1 MPRPEIRQSRHATNE
16 FLHRYSS
23 RIPDQRLRFRH
34 AFSYHRSSAARVKSQ
49 RQRDRDIILQVA
61 PVLRSVNT
69 KKTMKKPLGIGVT
82 ALLFLSVLISRATPQ
97 EKEPLRLVQTIPMP
111 NVKGRIDHMDVD
123 VKSNRLFVAGLENG
137 SVEVADLGAGKWSK
151 SIPGFKKTQGIAY
164 IPSLNKMFVASGDD
178 GMLRVFRA
186 DSLEL
191 LDSLKLE
198 LGPNRVAFEPNSEI
212 LYVGYGGKDAGKDYG
227 QVGIIDA
234 KTDKSLGDIKVEAHP
249 AELLL
254 GKSGETLYVFIS
266 AASKVQVVDTKKREV
281 LSTWPTSSQRNGDG
295 AFDEKNH
302 RLLLGTRTPPKMMV
316 MDSSTGKEVAT
327 LPTVEGMDGVYFNE
341 KQKRIYVSGGR
352 DNDVGY
358 IFIYQQKD
366 ADHYEA
372 IGKIPTK
379 SGAGTSFWSPE
390 LNRFYIGAPASDKEE
405 AAILVFEPQP

>member
-1 MPRPEIRQSRHATNE
+1 MGRIFNIFITT
-16 FLHRYSS
+16 FL
-23 RIPDQRLRFRH
+23 
-34 AFSYHRSSAARVKSQ
+34 
-49 RQRDRDIILQVA
+49 
-61 PVLRSVNT
+61 
-69 KKTMKKPLGIGVT
+69 T
-82 ALLFLSVLISRATPQ
+82 ALVCSARLAAQDNT
-97 EKEPLRLVQTIPMP
+97 PLRLVQTIPMP

-123 VKSNRLFVAGLENG
+123 VKGKRLLVAGLENG
-137 SVEVADLGAGKWSK
+137 SVEVVDLAAGKWSK

-164 IPSLNKMFVASGDD
+164 VPSVNKVFVASGDD
-178 GMLRVFRA
+178 GMLRVFRG
-186 DSLEL
+186 DTLEL

-198 LGPNRVAFEPNSEI
+198 RGPNRVAFEPNSEI

-254 GKSGETLYVFIS
+254 DKSGKTLYVFIS

-281 LSTWPTSSQRNGDG
+281 VATWSTSSQRNGDG
-295 AFDEKNH
+295 AFDEKTH
-302 RLLLGTRTPPKMMV
+302 RLFIGTRTPPQMIV
-316 MDSSTGKEVAT
+316 MDSGSGKEVAV

-341 KQKRIYVSGGR
+341 KQKRIYISGGR

-372 IGKIPTK
+372 IGKIPTR

-390 LNRFYIGAPASDKEE
+390 LNRFYVGAPASDKQE